1 MKHLYDNFKRRVWL
15 RDILSSLA
23 FFLMMLVLD
32 WVLRSVHDGIA
43 LTKAADAVPWIFTL
57 IWAAGLTVFLR
68 VLPRLARRIAVGV
81 LGALF
86 NLLFITNALMYSTKG
101 NFFSFSSLIF
111 AGDGFKFLSTE
122 YLQVNGSIWFALAAG
137 ILLTVAAVLLAP
149 KLGRS
154 MARNIVLWSVSAA
167 LVVCCF
173 VGVYLNKKINLSDR
187 LAVHFD
193 IHQQSLIY
201 DDFSDSNESLM
212 LAGMYQYTLR
222 DFCITYGV
230 YDTFSRISDSEAIG
244 ELDDW
249 YASKPAPV
257 PNEMTG
263 VFEGKNLI
271 LIQLE
276 AMDTWMIDPTFT
288 PRLYALQ
295 EQSVDFTQCYTPIYL
310 DAGTF
315 NTELIVNTGTMVPF
329 TGSRASMFSR
339 NAYPYSL
346 ASLMR
351 GAGYTANSFHRSLPD
366 VYNRGQVHLNWGY
379 EKYYSGPDMGIERMD
394 FDIELMRAYDAF
406 TAGDKFFSF
415 IITYS
420 AHGPYKGS
428 EVSAEYYYWAAGLL
442 PADTPEMKIHALAHA
457 HATDV
462 FIGALL
468 DKLEQDGKLDNTVLA
483 LYSDHYDYYTMDT
496 HLVKAEK
503 GVDNNNLM
511 TRTPFFIYC
520 KGMEPRKVDKV
531 TASYDIL
538 PTLVNMFLPG
548 TETRYFFGNDA
559 FSDGGGYAIFADY
572 SWYDGTTYYNV
583 YGSEAPTPE
592 IAARNE
598 ELQKRLKMSW
608 NTVKYNYFTKIQ

>member
-32 WVLRSVHDGIA
+32 CVLRSVHDGIA

-57 IWAAGLTVFLR
+57 IWAVGLTVLIR
-68 VLPRLARRIAVGV
+68 VLPRLARRIAIGV
-81 LGALF
+81 LGAFF
-86 NLLFITNALMYSTKG
+86 NLLFITNALMYRAKG

-111 AGDGFKFLSTE
+111 AGDGFKFISTE
-122 YLQVNGSIWFALAAG
+122 YLQVNSGIWIAFAAG

-149 KLGRS
+149 KTRRS
-154 MARNIVLWSVSAA
+154 MKRNIVLWSVSAA

-173 VGVYLNKKINLSDR
+173 FGVYLNKKFNLSDR

-193 IHQQSLIY
+193 MHQASLIY
-201 DDFSDSNESLM
+201 DDFSDSNECLM

-230 YDTFSRISDSEAIG
+230 YDAFSRISDGEAVA
-244 ELDDW
+244 ELDEW
-249 YASKPAPV
+249 YASKPEHV
-257 PNEMTG
+257 KNEMTG

-288 PRLYALQ
+288 PRLYALR
-295 EQSVDFTQCYTPIYL
+295 EQSIDFTLNYTPIYL

-315 NTELIVNTGTMVPF
+315 NTEFTVNTGMVVPF

-339 NAYPYSL
+339 NAYPSSL
-346 ASLMR
+346 ANLMR
-351 GAGYTANSFHRSLPD
+351 GAGYSANSFHRSLPD
-366 VYNRGQVHLNWGY
+366 VYNRGEVHKNWGY

-394 FDIELMRAYDAF
+394 FDIELMRAYDTF

-420 AHGPYKGS
+420 AHGPYKDS
-428 EVSAEYYYWAAGLL
+428 AVSAEYYDWAASLL
-442 PADTPEMKIHALAHA
+442 PDGTPEMKIHALAHA
-457 HATDV
+457 HATDE
-462 FIGALL
+462 FIGALM
-468 DKLEQDGKLDNTVLA
+468 DRLESDGKLDNTVVA

-503 GVDNNNLM
+503 GVDDNNLI

-531 TASYDIL
+531 TAAYDVL
-538 PTLVNMFLPG
+538 PTLVNMFLPDADM
-548 TETRYFFGNDA
+548 RYFFGDDA

-572 SWYDGTTYYNV
+572 SWFDGTTYYNV

-598 ELQKRLKMSW
+598 EIQKRLKMSW
-608 NTVKYNYFTKIQ
+608 NTMRFNYFAK